1 LDSFFER
8 TEEKEN
14 GYEVW
19 DMAGLLKTLA
29 IEMVKY
35 NLDLMA
41 VQEVRWVEGWSLG
54 SRRLYIFL
62 WKWES

>member
-1 LDSFFER
+1 
-8 TEEKEN
+8 
-14 GYEVW
+14 
-19 DMAGLLKTLA
+19 MAGLLKTLA

-62 WKWES
+62 CKWES